1 MIEKDEFNDIID
13 SISKPLDITIKAGIM
28 NDDKLVEIATY
39 NNYGTEHIP
48 ARPFIGKAINNLDF
62 SGFTDSYLHNTGKLN
77 NEIQEIGHNMQKNIR
92 KSILNREFVDNAPST
107 IKKKGFNFPLVETGN
122 MYDKVNYKIV
132 DNYNTENKGE

>member
-1 MIEKDEFNDIID
+1 MIEKDEFSDITD
-13 SISKPLDITIKAGIM
+13 SILKPLDITIKAGIM
-28 NDDKLVEIATY
+28 DNDELVEIATY

-48 ARPFIGKAINNLDF
+48 ARPFIGKALKSLDF
-62 SGFTDSYLHNTGKLN
+62 NKFADSYLNNTGKLN
-77 NEIQEIGHNMQKNIR
+77 DEIQAIGHNMKKNIR

-107 IKKKGFNFPLVETGN
+107 IAKKGFNFPLVETGN